1 METESLLTAAGLRL
15 RALEPADADILY
27 IWEND
32 PALWP
37 YGNTMAPVSLNQLR
51 HYISQY
57 SGNPMADGEL
67 RLMIEDCDS
76 GRALGCVDLTN
87 IDARDLHARVGIFV
101 ALKERNQ
108 GVASVALRLIMN
120 YARTYLNLHQLIAL
134 VGTDNE
140 YSHALFRRAGFK
152 SCGNLRSYVRQGKH
166 YYDVLIYQKLF

>member
-1 METESLLTAAGLRL
+1 MGTESLLTAAGLRL
-15 RALEPADADILY
+15 RALEPDDADILY

-32 PALWP
+32 SSLWP

-51 HYISQY
+51 TYIRNY
-57 SGNPMADGEL
+57 TGTPLADGEL
-67 RLMIEDCDS
+67 RMMIEDCES
-76 GRALGCVDLTN
+76 GRPLGCVDLTD

-101 ALKERNQ
+101 AVKERHQ
-108 GVASVALRLIMN
+108 GVASVALRLIIN

-140 YSHALFRRAGFK
+140 YSHALFRRTGFK

-166 YYDVLIYQKLF
+166 YSDVLIYQKLF